1 MGQGKA
7 NIQILCCECSAGA
20 SLRLESEHLSGN
32 ILQERKVM
40 PAWSASSLA
49 SPGNSFQSL
58 KLCSGHAQQQ
68 KEKEKKKNTIP
79 LLKEKFSKTGFFSKP
94 GFGLLD
100 NPKFVIKKKTA

>member
-7 NIQILCCECSAGA
+7 NIQILCCERSAGA

-68 KEKEKKKNTIP
+68 KKKK
-79 LLKEKFSKTGFFSKP
+79 ER
-94 GFGLLD
+94 
-100 NPKFVIKKKTA
+100 KKKYRPFVERKIQ

>member
-7 NIQILCCECSAGA
+7 NIQILLCCEHSAGA
-20 SLRLESEHLSGN
+20 SLRLESEHLSRN
-32 ILQERKVM
+32 ILQERKLM

-68 KEKEKKKNTIP
+68 KEKKKKYHTFDERKIQ
-79 LLKEKFSKTGFFSKP
+79 
-94 GFGLLD
+94 
-100 NPKFVIKKKTA
+100 